1 MRRLSAIRRRDG
13 VLVAGLVTVG
23 AVAAGWSARNGVGML
38 LVVGDALVGV
48 VLLVVAAA
56 AARLRPDS
64 RFGLLVGVAGITW
77 FAGSFVPELQLVHR
91 GALVYLLLSYPA
103 GRLPWWPARVAVA
116 VSYVAGL
123 VAPGLLPGETVPL
136 STAVLVAAVAVAGYL
151 RRSGTPRRA
160 AAPAL
165 VVTLLFTGTIVAGAV
180 GRLAGWQIDRA
191 VLWVYFVVVAA
202 GAVALLADLRR
213 GRWADAIVA
222 GLVVDLA
229 AQPGTGTLAGH
240 LRLALGDPSLTVG
253 VWSADRDGYV
263 DDAGAVVRT
272 DVAGADRTVTFLTED
287 GAPLAVL
294 VHDATVL
301 NDPALVESVAA
312 AARLAIS
319 NARLEAVARRRLDD
333 LTRSRRRIVA
343 AGDVQRREL
352 ARDLAEETQRHLEAA
367 AAGLRSVRERVAEV
381 DRPAVDE
388 LASELADAAAELADL
403 AHGIHPRVLG
413 DSGLAAALETLR
425 ARTPVP
431 VDIVVTEVR
440 LPEAVELTVYYVCAE
455 ALANVAKHASATRV
469 RIVIEPGASEVV
481 LTVADDGR
489 GGADPGRGTGL
500 AGLDDRVTA
509 IGGRLRFTS
518 VLGEGTHLTA
528 TLPIEIAGK
537 SAARQVVAPQVPLQY

>member
-1 MRRLSAIRRRDG
+1 MRRRDG
-13 VLVAGLVTVG
+13 VLVAGSATVG
-23 AVAAGWSARNGVGML
+23 AVAAWWSVRNGVGMAPA
-38 LVVGDALVGV
+38 VGDALVGV
-48 VLLVVAAA
+48 VLLVAAA
-56 AARLRPDS
+56 AARLRSDS
-64 RFGLLVGVAGITW
+64 RVGLLAGVAGITW

-91 GALVYLLLSYPA
+91 GALVHLLLSYPT
-103 GRLPWWPARVAVA
+103 GRLPWWPARIAVA
-116 VSYVAGL
+116 ASYVAGL
-123 VAPGLLPGETVPL
+123 VAPGLLPGEAVPL
-136 STAVLVAAVAVAGYL
+136 STAVLVAAVAVAGHL

-160 AAPAL
+160 GAPAL

-202 GAVALLADLRR
+202 GAVLLVADLRR
-213 GRWADAIVA
+213 GQWADAVVA

-253 VWSADRDGYV
+253 VWSTDQDGYV
-263 DDAGAVVRT
+263 DDAGRVVPT
-272 DVAGADRTVTFLTED
+272 DVAGADRTATFLTED
-287 GAPLAVL
+287 GATLAVL
-294 VHDATVL
+294 VHDTTVL

-319 NARLEAVARRRLDD
+319 NARLEAEARRRLEE

-352 ARDLAEETQRHLEAA
+352 AWDLAEGAQRHLAAA
-367 AAGLRSVRERVAEV
+367 AAGLRSVRERVAEA

-388 LASELADAAAELADL
+388 LASELVDAAAELADL

-413 DSGLAAALETLR
+413 DSGLAAALESLR

-431 VDIVVTEVR
+431 VDILATEVR

-469 RIVIEPGASEVV
+469 RIDINIGIAPGHRSVV

-500 AGLDDRVTA
+500 AGLNDRVMA
-509 IGGRLRFTS
+509 VGGRLRLTS
-518 VLGEGTHLTA
+518 VPGEGTCLTA
-528 TLPIEIAGK
+528 TFPTETDG
-537 SAARQVVAPQVPLQY
+537 AATITA